1 MENILVIL
9 VVTIA
14 IATFLNVLL
23 KRFEMPTVIGYIFTG
38 LSISLLFN
46 FGVHSKESLEHLAEF
61 GIVFLMFTIGLEFS
75 LGHMKAMKKEVF
87 VYGGLQVITTTLGFS
102 FIAHHL
108 FGLDTKSAIVVG
120 SALALSSTAIVLKI
134 LNETNDIQ
142 TGYGRITLGI
152 LLFQDLAVIPMLLM
166 ISIFTSATSS
176 VGELLF
182 DTLVSAVI
190 VFLIIFLMGKY
201 LIEKF
206 YDLVIS
212 ANSEEIF
219 LVSVF
224 LTVISASVLAEY
236 FGFSYSLGAFLAG
249 MTIAE
254 TKYRYR
260 VEADL
265 VPFRDILLGVFF
277 ITIGMQID
285 LNIVSTQGSIILG
298 LLVAIMGAKF
308 LILFLSLR
316 LFVQNRT
323 ALKSSLA
330 VMQVG
335 EFAMAIFALA
345 SSNQLISNEIN
356 QILIITVVLSMILTP
371 LILKKIKYIADS
383 LFIEPLE
390 LRERAIISTGF
401 KNHVIICGYGP
412 LGKKMVKRFKK
423 KDILYV
429 ILEHDNTIVDEAIEK
444 GEESIFLA
452 NAAQKSV
459 LEHFNIKD
467 SLAVVIAISN
477 DKQVRLIAE
486 NIHSFGEGINSIVK
500 VRNDSQEEIIKDLNI
515 KHIINSRE
523 TISNI
528 LVEKVLTCELKI

>member
-1 MENILVIL
+1 MENLLGILI
-9 VVTIA
+9 VTIA
-14 IATFLNVLL
+14 IATIMNVFL
-23 KRFEMPTVIGYIFTG
+23 KKIDMPTVIGYIFTG
-38 LSISLLFN
+38 LFISQIFD
-46 FGVHSKESLEHLAEF
+46 FGVHSKETLSHLAEF

-87 VYGGLQVITTTLGFS
+87 VYGGLQVITATLGFS
-102 FIAHHL
+102 FIAHYL
-108 FGLDTKSAIVVG
+108 FGLDVKSAIVVG
-120 SALALSSTAIVLKI
+120 SALSLSSTAIVLKL
-134 LNETNDIQ
+134 LNENNDIQ
-142 TGYGRITLGI
+142 TGYGRITLGV

-176 VGELLF
+176 IGELLWHTF
-182 DTLVSAVI
+182 MSAI
-190 VFLIIFLMGKY
+190 FVFLIIFLVGKY

-206 YDLVIS
+206 YNWVIAS
-212 ANSEEIF
+212 NSEEIF

-224 LTVISASVLAEY
+224 LTVISASVLANY

-260 VEADL
+260 IEADL

-285 LNIVSTQGSIILG
+285 LNTVSHHGYIILA

-308 LILFLSLR
+308 LILFLTLK
-316 LFVQNRT
+316 LFTQSRT

-345 SSNQLISNEIN
+345 QTNKLISNETN

-371 LILKKIKYIADS
+371 FILKKVKVIADL
-383 LFIEPLE
+383 LFIEPE
-390 LRERAIISTGF
+390 KLRDRAMVATKF
-401 KNHVIICGYGP
+401 KDHIIICGYGP

-423 KDILYV
+423 KGLLYV
-429 ILEHDNTIVDEAIEK
+429 ILEHDNNIVDSAIEK

-459 LEHFNIKD
+459 LEHFNIKEC
-467 SLAVVIAISN
+467 LAIVIAISN

-486 NIHSFGEGINSIVK
+486 NIDSFGGDINSIVK
-500 VRNDSQEEIIKDLNI
+500 VRNDAQEEIIKDLNI
-515 KHIINSRE
+515 RHIVNSRD

-528 LVEKVLTCELKI
+528 LVQKVIKCELE

>member
-1 MENILVIL
+1 
-9 VVTIA
+9 
-14 IATFLNVLL
+14 
-23 KRFEMPTVIGYIFTG
+23 
-38 LSISLLFN
+38 
-46 FGVHSKESLEHLAEF
+46 
-61 GIVFLMFTIGLEFS
+61 
-75 LGHMKAMKKEVF
+75 
-87 VYGGLQVITTTLGFS
+87 
-102 FIAHHL
+102 
-108 FGLDTKSAIVVG
+108 
-120 SALALSSTAIVLKI
+120 
-134 LNETNDIQ
+134 
-142 TGYGRITLGI
+142 
-152 LLFQDLAVIPMLLM
+152 
-166 ISIFTSATSS
+166 
-176 VGELLF
+176 
-182 DTLVSAVI
+182 
-190 VFLIIFLMGKY
+190 
-201 LIEKF
+201 
-206 YDLVIS
+206 
-212 ANSEEIF
+212 
-219 LVSVF
+219 
-224 LTVISASVLAEY
+224 
-236 FGFSYSLGAFLAG
+236 
-249 MTIAE
+249 
-254 TKYRYR
+254 
-260 VEADL
+260 
-265 VPFRDILLGVFF
+265 
-277 ITIGMQID
+277 
-285 LNIVSTQGSIILG
+285 
-298 LLVAIMGAKF
+298 
-308 LILFLSLR
+308 
-316 LFVQNRT
+316 
-323 ALKSSLA
+323 
-330 VMQVG
+330 
-335 EFAMAIFALA
+335 MAIFALA
-345 SSNQLISNEIN
+345 SSNQLISNEVN

-383 LFIEPLE
+383 LLIEPLE